1 MRSRIRSRRSRL
13 IIGFS
18 LSGLLLASS
27 PTAAFAQTPQGQVRN
42 KVNPNRVIYTETR
55 GQTIYLDRC
64 ALCHQP
70 DGKGKTD
77 GSNGFPPLTGL
88 SEWMTLREGQ
98 LYVAHA
104 IIYGPYWGDVL
115 VGDQYYFGMMPRFGP
130 RFTNEQIVAVIRY
143 VAEELNEPLPGYTP
157 ITVQLVEE
165 ARRLPDNMEAVREER
180 SMLPLR

>member
-1 MRSRIRSRRSRL
+1 MRPRIRSRRQRR
-13 IIGFS
+13 IIS
-18 LSGLLLASS
+18 ILSFVLAAL
-27 PTAAFAQTPQGQVRN
+27 PAAMAIAQTPQGQVRN
-42 KVNPNRVIYTETR
+42 KVNPNRVIYTQTK

-77 GSNGFPPLTGL
+77 GTNGFPPLTGL

-130 RFTNEQIVAVIRY
+130 RFTNEQIVAVMRY
-143 VAEELNEPLPGYTP
+143 IAEELNTPMAGYKP

-165 ARRLPDNMEAVREER
+165 ARGLPDSMDAVREER
-180 SMLPLR
+180 SVLPFR

>member
-13 IIGFS
+13 IIGS
-18 LSGLLLASS
+18 WILLLAIS
-27 PTAAFAQTPQGQVRN
+27 PGANTIAQTPQGQVRN
-42 KVNPNRVIYTETR
+42 SVNPNRVIYTPTN

-88 SEWMTLREGQ
+88 SEWMSLREGQ

-143 VAEELNEPLPGYTP
+143 VAEELNTPLPGYKP

-165 ARRLPDNMEAVREER
+165 ARRLPDTMDAVREER
-180 SMLPLR
+180 SMLPFR

>member
-13 IIGFS
+13 IIIGI
-18 LSGLLLASS
+18 LSSWLAA
-27 PTAAFAQTPQGQVRN
+27 PAAMSFAQTPQGQVRN
-42 KVNPNRVIYTETR
+42 NVNPNRVIYTETR

-70 DGKGKTD
+70 DGKGRTD

-88 SEWMTLREGQ
+88 SEWMSLREGQ

-143 VAEELNEPLPGYTP
+143 VAEELNEPLPGYKP

-165 ARRLPDNMEAVREER
+165 ARRLPDTMDAVREER